1 LTQGKRILANAFARF
16 YYINQCRGLEKW
28 KDFVAF
34 EARKERLLKKAID
47 HIQKSQFYFV
57 KSCFQNWIQN
67 AKYLEKEQDFKKE
80 CIRVQD
86 TTF

>member
-1 LTQGKRILANAFARF
+1 M
-16 YYINQCRGLEKW
+16 
-28 KDFVAF
+28 AF

-57 KSCFQNWIQN
+57 KSSFQNWIHK
-67 AKYLEKEQDFKKE
+67 AKYLEKEQEFKKE

>member
-1 LTQGKRILANAFARF
+1 
-16 YYINQCRGLEKW
+16 
-28 KDFVAF
+28 VAF
-34 EARKERLLKKAID
+34 GARKERLLKKAID

-57 KSCFQNWIQN
+57 KSSFQNWIHKV
-67 AKYLEKEQDFKKE
+67 KYLEKEQEFKKE